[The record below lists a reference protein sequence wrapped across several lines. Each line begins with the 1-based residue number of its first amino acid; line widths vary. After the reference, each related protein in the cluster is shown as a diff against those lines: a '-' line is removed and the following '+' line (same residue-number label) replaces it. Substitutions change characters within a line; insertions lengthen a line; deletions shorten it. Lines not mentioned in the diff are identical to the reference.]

1 MMRALWTAA
10 TGMQAQQLTL
20 DVVANNLANVQ
31 TAGFK
36 RSRVDFQD
44 LVYETLQAPGA
55 QSAQGQEI
63 PSGFQVGHGSRAVAT
78 QRLFIKGDLQQTGN
92 SLDLAIEGDG
102 FFQVTLPSGET
113 GYTRAGTFKKNSQG
127 QMVTSDG
134 FLIQPQITVPQ
145 NATNII
151 VGVDGLVSVTIA
163 GQSQPQQLGTLELA
177 RFINPAGLLSQGR
190 NIFLPTQ
197 ASGDA
202 ITGTAGREGLGTLIQ
217 GFVEGSNV
225 NVVEEMVG
233 LITSQRAYEINSKA
247 IRTADEMMQTANNLI
262 RG

>member
-1 MMRALWTAA
+1 MRALWTAA

-55 QSAQGQEI
+55 ASAQGQEI
-63 PSGFQVGHGSRAVAT
+63 PSGFQVGHGSRAMAT
-78 QRLFIKGDLQQTGN
+78 QRLFVKGDLQQTGN
-92 SLDLAIEGDG
+92 VLDLAIEGEG
-102 FFQVTLPSGET
+102 FFQIQQPSGDIA
-113 GYTRAGTFKKNSQG
+113 YTRAGAFKKNSQG
-127 QMVTSDG
+127 QLVTSEG
-134 FLIQPQITVPQ
+134 FTLEPTITIPQ
-145 NATNII
+145 NALSVT
-151 VGVDGLVSVTIA
+151 VGVDGTVSVTQP
-163 GQSQPQQLGTLELA
+163 GQAQPQQVGTIQLG
-177 RFINPAGLLSQGR
+177 RFINPAGLESQGR
-190 NIFLPTQ
+190 NLFVPTQ

-202 ITGTAGREGLGTLIQ
+202 TPGTPGQDGLGTLLQ

-233 LITSQRAYEINSKA
+233 LITSQRAYEINSRA
-247 IRTADEMMQTANNLI
+247 IRTADEMMQTANNLV
-262 RG
+262 RV

>member
-1 MMRALWTAA
+1 MRALWTAA
-10 TGMQAQQLTL
+10 TGMQAQQMTL

-55 QSAQGQEI
+55 ASAQGQEI
-63 PSGFQVGHGSRAVAT
+63 PSGFQVGHGSRAMAT
-78 QRLFIKGDLQQTGN
+78 QRLFVKGDLQQTGN
-92 SLDLAIEGDG
+92 VLDLAIEGEG
-102 FFQVTLPSGET
+102 FFQIQQPNGET
-113 GYTRAGTFKKNSQG
+113 AYTRAGAFKKNSQG
-127 QMVTSDG
+127 QLVSSDG
-134 FLIQPQITVPQ
+134 FTLEPTITIPQ
-145 NATNII
+145 NALSVT
-151 VGVDGLVSVTIA
+151 VGVDGTVSVTQP
-163 GQSQPQQLGTLELA
+163 GQAQPQQVGTIQLV
-177 RFINPAGLLSQGR
+177 RFINPAGLESQGR
-190 NIFLPTQ
+190 NLFVPTQ

-202 ITGTAGREGLGTLIQ
+202 TPGTPGQDGLGTLLQ

-247 IRTADEMMQTANNLI
+247 IRTADEMMQTANNLV
-262 RG
+262 RV

>member
-1 MMRALWTAA
+1 MRALWTAA

-55 QSAQGQEI
+55 ASAQGQEI

-78 QRLFIKGDLQQTGN
+78 QRLFLKGDLQQTGN
-92 SLDLAIEGDG
+92 TLDLAIEGEG
-102 FFQVTLPSGET
+102 FFQIQQPNGDIA
-113 GYTRAGTFKKNSQG
+113 YTRSGAFKKDSQG
-127 QMVTSDG
+127 RIVTSDG
-134 FLIQPQITVPQ
+134 FTLDPEITIPD
-145 NATNII
+145 NALTVT
-151 VGVDGLVSVTIA
+151 VGVDGIISVTLP
-163 GQSQPQQLGTLELA
+163 GQTQPQQVGTLQLA

-190 NIFLPTQ
+190 NLFIPTQ

-202 ITGTAGREGLGTLIQ
+202 TTGTPGQDGFGTLLQ

-225 NVVEEMVG
+225 NVVEEMIG
-233 LITSQRAYEINSKA
+233 LITSQRAYEINSRA
-247 IRTADEMMQTANNLI
+247 IRTADDMMQTANNLV
-262 RG
+262 RV

>member
-1 MMRALWTAA
+1 MRALWTAA
-10 TGMQAQQLTL
+10 SGMQAQQLTL

-55 QSAQGQEI
+55 SSAQGQEI

-92 SLDLAIEGDG
+92 ALDLAIEGDV

-127 QMVTSDG
+127 QLVTSDG
-134 FLIQPQITVPQ
+134 FTLQPQINIPQ
-145 NATNII
+145 NATNVVI
-151 VGVDGLVSVTIA
+151 GVDGIVSVTVA
-163 GQSQPQQLGTLELA
+163 GQAQPQQAVTIELA
-177 RFINPAGLLSQGR
+177 RFINPAGLQSQGR
-190 NIFLPTQ
+190 NIFLPSQ
-197 ASGDA
+197 ASGSA
-202 ITGTAGREGLGTLIQ
+202 ITGTAGRDGLGTLIQ

-225 NVVEEMVG
+225 NVVEEMIG
-233 LITSQRAYEINSKA
+233 LITSQRAYEINSRA
-247 IRTADEMMQTANNLI
+247 IRTADELMQMANNLV

>member
-1 MMRALWTAA
+1 MRALNTAA

-20 DVVANNLANVQ
+20 DTIANNLANVQ

-55 QSAQGQEI
+55 ASAQGQEI
-63 PSGFQVGHGSRAVAT
+63 PSGFQVGHGSRATAT

-92 SLDLAIEGDG
+92 QLDLAIEGEG
-102 FFQVTLPSGET
+102 FFQIQLPNGDT
-113 GYTRAGTFKKNSQG
+113 AYTRAGAFKKNSEG
-127 QMVTSDG
+127 QLVTSDG
-134 FLIQPQITVPQ
+134 FNIEPAISIPQ
-145 NATNII
+145 NSLSVT
-151 VGVDGLVSVTIA
+151 VGVDGTVSVTQP
-163 GQSQPQQLGTLELA
+163 GQTQPQQVGTIQLA
-177 RFINPAGLLSQGR
+177 RFVNPAGLEGQGR
-190 NIFLPTQ
+190 NLFMPTQ

-202 ITGTAGREGLGTLIQ
+202 VQGTPGQDGFGTLLQ

-247 IRTADEMMQTANNLI
+247 IKTADEMMQTANNLI
-262 RG
+262 RA

>member
-1 MMRALWTAA
+1 MRALWTAA
-10 TGMQAQQLTL
+10 SGMQAQQLTL

-55 QSAQGQEI
+55 SSAQGQEI

-92 SLDLAIEGDG
+92 ALDLAIEGDG
-102 FFQVTLPSGET
+102 FFQITLPSGEI
-113 GYTRAGTFKKNSQG
+113 GYSRAGTFKKNSQG
-127 QMVTSDG
+127 QLVTSDG
-134 FLIQPQITVPQ
+134 FTIEPQITIPQ
-145 NATNII
+145 NATSVV
-151 VGVDGLVSVTIA
+151 VGVDGIVSVTLA
-163 GQSQPQQLGTLELA
+163 GQTQPQQVGTIELA
-177 RFINPAGLLSQGR
+177 RFINPAGLQSHGR
-190 NIFLPTQ
+190 NIFMPTQ

-202 ITGTAGREGLGTLIQ
+202 ITGSPGLDGLGTLIQ

>member
-1 MMRALWTAA
+1 MRALWTAA
-10 TGMQAQQLTL
+10 SGMQAQQLTL

-31 TAGFK
+31 TSGFK

-55 QSAQGQEI
+55 SSAQGQEI

-78 QRLFIKGDLQQTGN
+78 QRLFTKGDLQQTGN
-92 SLDLAIEGDG
+92 PLDMAIEGEG
-102 FFQVTLPSGET
+102 FFQITLPGGET
-113 GYTRAGTFKKNSQG
+113 GYSRAGTFKKNSTG

-134 FLIQPQITVPQ
+134 FLLQPQITIPQ
-145 NATNII
+145 NATNVVI
-151 VGVDGLVSVTIA
+151 GVDGTVSVAVA
-163 GQSQPQQLGTLELA
+163 GQAQPQQVGVIEIT
-177 RFINPAGLLSQGR
+177 RFINPAGLQGQGR
-190 NIFLPTQ
+190 NAFLPTQ
-197 ASGDA
+197 ASGEA
-202 ITGTAGREGLGTLIQ
+202 ITGSPGSQGLGTLIQ

-225 NVVEEMVG
+225 NVVEEMIG

-247 IRTADEMMQTANNLI
+247 IRTADEMMQAANNLV